1 MTEPAGLPLPGA
13 VSRRHAL
20 AMGAATGIAALAAP
34 RILRADPAPIRIG
47 LIHPVTGALAFSGQ
61 QCRAGAE
68 AAIADVNKA
77 GGIASMGG
85 AKLEAMPGDAQGRP
99 EIAASLVDQMQ
110 EGGAH
115 AFVGC
120 FASAL
125 GLAATQQ
132 AAKYNIPFSIDG
144 GIVDS
149 MTTRGLGNVFRLFP
163 NASSVTAD
171 GLTAL
176 DAINKKAGS
185 PAKSAVIVHEDGV
198 FGTSVAKLAAAGLPG
213 VGIQVKSLIPHATPT
228 RDFTKTVQ
236 RIKAEKPDLVMI
248 SDYQNEYVLLARTL
262 VQQKVELTGTYSIA
276 GGGFNLKFAKEEPAV
291 AEGMLDFNHWYAPKN
306 ARGMAFRKRIEEAG
320 LTFTWE
326 ILSGYFA
333 VQLLADAWSRAGSAA
348 KEQTIA
354 ALASSTFA
362 DHWMPYGPTRFT
374 DGQNTGAHAVALQ
387 ILNADMHVVGPDS
400 FADTAAVFPRAKT

>member
-1 MTEPAGLPLPGA
+1 MTEPAGPMLPGA
-13 VSRRHAL
+13 VSRRLAL
-20 AMGAATGIAALAAP
+20 AAGAAGLGTLAAP
-34 RILRADPAPIRIG
+34 RILRAEPAPIRLG

-68 AAIADVNKA
+68 AAIADINKA

-85 AKLEAMPGDAQGRP
+85 AKVEAMLGDAQGRP

-110 EGGAH
+110 EGGAN

-132 AAKYNIPFSIDG
+132 AAKYNIPFSVDS

-171 GLTAL
+171 ALTAL
-176 DAINKKAGS
+176 DTINKKAGS
-185 PAKSAVIVHEDGV
+185 PAKSAVIVHEDSE
-198 FGTSVAKLAAAGLPG
+198 FGTSSAKLTAAALPG
-213 VGIQVKSLIPHATPT
+213 IGIQVKSLIAHATPT
-228 RDFTKTVQ
+228 RDFTNIVL
-236 RIKAEKPDLVMI
+236 RIKSEKPDLVMI
-248 SDYQNEYVLLARTL
+248 SNYQNEYVLLARTL
-262 VQQKVELTGTYSIA
+262 VQQRVELVGTYSIA
-276 GGGFNLKFAKEEPAV
+276 GGGFNLKFAKEQPTI

-306 ARGMAFRKRIEEAG
+306 PRGAAFRKRIEDAG
-320 LTFTWE
+320 LTLTWE
-326 ILSGYFA
+326 VLFGYFA
-333 VQLLADAWSRAGSAA
+333 VQLLADAWARAGSAA

-362 DHWMPYGPTRFT
+362 DHWMPYGPTKFT
-374 DGQNTGAHAVALQ
+374 NGQNSGAHAVALQ
-387 ILNADMHVVGPDS
+387 ILNADMHVVWPDA